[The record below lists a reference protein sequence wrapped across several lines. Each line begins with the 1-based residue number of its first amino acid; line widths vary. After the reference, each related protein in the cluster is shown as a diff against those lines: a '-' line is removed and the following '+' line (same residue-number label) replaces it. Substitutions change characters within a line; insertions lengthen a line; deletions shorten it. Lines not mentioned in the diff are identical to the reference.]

1 MRRFHPPALVALF
14 LALFAVVGFAGC
26 SSTNPYYAPEKTHH
40 RPQGFV
46 NSDGQQVSKP
56 FSMLL
61 RWWRE
66 RWAQSLPPPPAR
78 FVSGYGGFEVLAPD
92 AQMLRANRTRTTV
105 TWVGHATLLVQ
116 VGGLNVLTDPHFSE
130 RAFPVQW
137 IGPRRR
143 VPPAMP
149 ISALPRIDLVV
160 ISHNHYDHLDRDSVL
175 ALNAQP
181 GGPPLFAVPLGVDLW
196 MREQGIEN
204 VRRFDWWDMLRLPQ
218 APGTELHFVPAKH
231 WSSRTPFDRN
241 ATLWGGWVL
250 RNPGF
255 SFYFAGDTGYSA
267 RDFNAIG
274 ERFGGFDLAAIPV
287 GAYEPRWFM
296 GEQHVDP
303 AQAVQIHRD
312 VRARRSMGIHWG
324 AFELTDEPLDAPIG
338 ALPAAVS
345 AAGLPRDAFE
355 VWKHG
360 ETRVFP

>member
-1 MRRFHPPALVALF
+1 MSRLRPSIALALLVALI
-14 LALFAVVGFAGC
+14 AGAGFAGC
-26 SSTNPYYAPEKTHH
+26 SSTNPYYAPEKIHH
-40 RPQGFV
+40 RPDGFV

-66 RWAQSLPPPPAR
+66 RWSQGLPAAPAQ
-78 FVSGYGGFEVLAPD
+78 FVQGYGGFEVRTPD
-92 AQMLRANRTRTTV
+92 VEMLRDNRTRTTV

-116 VGGLNVLTDPHFSE
+116 VDGLNILTDPHFSE

-137 IGPRRR
+137 MGPRRR

-149 ISALPRIDLVV
+149 LGALPRIDLVV
-160 ISHNHYDHLDRDSVL
+160 ISHNHYDHLDRDTVL
-175 ALNAQP
+175 ALNRQP

-196 MREQGIEN
+196 MRDQGISN
-204 VRRFDWWDMLRLPQ
+204 VRRFDWWDMFRLPQ
-218 APGTELHFVPAKH
+218 LPGAELHFVPAKH

-241 ATLWGGWVL
+241 TTLWGGWVL
-250 RNPGF
+250 RTPGF
-255 SFYFAGDTGYSA
+255 SFYFAGDTGWSPA
-267 RDFNAIG
+267 DFEAIG
-274 ERFGGFDLAAIPV
+274 ARLGPFDLAAIPV

-303 AQAVQIHRD
+303 TEAVLIHRA
-312 VRARRSMGIHWG
+312 VRARRSVGIHWG

-338 ALPAAVS
+338 ALPAALD
-345 AAGLPRDAFE
+345 AAGVPREQFE

-360 ETRVFP
+360 ETRVLR